1 MLCWK
6 PDSDTI
12 FIYIRGSSTLYFYSL
27 SFNSLTTEKT
37 KRLYIYIY
45 ITTIEVHEQKKNL
58 MQKILIK
65 KQYWLKYWLLTHQK
79 V

>member
-45 ITTIEVHEQKKNL
+45 IYITTIEVHEQKKNL

-65 KQYWLKYWLLTHQK
+65 KQY
-79 V
+79 